1 VRPASS
7 DSVERLFAEFALLYG
22 TRLADLWRGTDI
34 RSVKE
39 RWRVDLAGLSVV
51 DVKRGIAACR
61 TKPWPPTLPEFLLL
75 CCPPAEFESMFVAAQ
90 AQVSKRQFGEDVWP
104 SKALYWAAVEFTFSD
119 LRSLSWQTAKARW
132 TRILVAQMT
141 RENELADVPM
151 PVPALPAP
159 GRAKTDALSA
169 RSHLAS
175 LKAMMKPGASPAP

>member
-1 VRPASS
+1 MQNASTYLPSSPGARPTRTNSSPSTVRPASS

-75 CCPPAEFESMFVAAQ
+75 
-90 AQVSKRQFGEDVWP
+90 
-104 SKALYWAAVEFTFSD
+104 
-119 LRSLSWQTAKARW
+119 
-132 TRILVAQMT
+132 
-141 RENELADVPM
+141 
-151 PVPALPAP
+151 
-159 GRAKTDALSA
+159 
-169 RSHLAS
+169 
-175 LKAMMKPGASPAP
+175 